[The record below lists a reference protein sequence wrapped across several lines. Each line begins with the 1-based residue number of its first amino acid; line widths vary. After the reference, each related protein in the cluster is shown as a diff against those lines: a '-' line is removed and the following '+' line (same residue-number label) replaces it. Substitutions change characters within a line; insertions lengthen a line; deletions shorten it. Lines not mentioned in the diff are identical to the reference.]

1 MRVQGEIGIEYCRE
15 DFIAPLSSL
24 LGSKGI
30 DQDGDG
36 FALTWQ
42 YVESGKVLLDVNLY
56 HNTMVVSC
64 DLIEGGRWFDLAE
77 GINRPLNWIA
87 GAVSALNNEG
97 GI

>member
-64 DLIEGGRWFDLAE
+64 DLIEGGMLDVRTQ
-77 GINRPLNWIA
+77 
-87 GAVSALNNEG
+87 VSAYLIG
-97 GI
+97 TVPRQVIGLIATMW